1 MAMPLLSVL
10 NSLQE
15 RLDGLVATH
24 NELLNKI
31 RELEEENL
39 QLKAEIKEKDLA
51 LGKAETDI
59 EYLTMSH
66 RLAENPDTIIAAR
79 RKIAGLIRTIDN
91 CISMLKE

>member
-15 RLDGLVATH
+15 RLDGLVTAH

>member
-15 RLDGLVATH
+15 RLDGLVEAH

>member
-15 RLDGLVATH
+15 RLDGLVAAH

-66 RLAENPDTIIAAR
+66 KLAENPDTIIAAR